1 MKIVLGE
8 FEGVLCGSA
17 TAMGLGGAILIE
29 VYGVECV
36 KELSMG
42 D

>member
-1 MKIVLGE
+1 MEVQRRWVWEI
-8 FEGVLCGSA
+8 
-17 TAMGLGGAILIE
+17 AILIE
-29 VYGVECV
+29 VYGVECL